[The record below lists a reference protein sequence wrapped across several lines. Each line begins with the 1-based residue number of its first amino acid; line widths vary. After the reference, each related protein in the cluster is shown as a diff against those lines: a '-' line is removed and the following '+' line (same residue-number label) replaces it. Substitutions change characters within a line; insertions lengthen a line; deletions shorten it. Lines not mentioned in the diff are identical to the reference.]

1 MPATKKQRDEAPLLE
16 EEAATAP
23 RRLRTAQL
31 LLAAWVVV
39 VMLGSLAVAA
49 TVARGY
55 VFVIEVESDAV
66 EGGESAT
73 KLAVGGV
80 TILNQ
85 EH

>member
-1 MPATKKQRDEAPLLE
+1 MPATKKQRDEDEAPLLE

-49 TVARGY
+49 TIARGY
-55 VFVIEVESDAV
+55 VFVIEVESEAV
-66 EGGESAT
+66 EGEIRT
-73 KLAVGGV
+73 KLVLFGGV
-80 TILNQ
+80 ILLN
-85 EH
+85 

>member
-1 MPATKKQRDEAPLLE
+1 MPATKKQRDEDEAPLL

-49 TVARGY
+49 TIARGY

-66 EGGESAT
+66 EGEIET
-73 KLAVGGV
+73 KLVFSGV
-80 TILNQ
+80 IILN
-85 EH
+85 

>member
-16 EEAATAP
+16 EEAASAP

-55 VFVIEVESDAV
+55 VFVIELESDAV
-66 EGGESAT
+66 DGESAT
-73 KLAVGGV
+73 KVVVGGV
-80 TILNQ
+80 TITILN
-85 EH
+85 

>member
-1 MPATKKQRDEAPLLE
+1 MPAIKKQHDEDEAPLL

-49 TVARGY
+49 TLARGY

-66 EGGESAT
+66 EGEIGT
-73 KLAVGGV
+73 KLVLFGGV
-80 TILNQ
+80 IILN
-85 EH
+85 

>member
-1 MPATKKQRDEAPLLE
+1 MPATKKHRDEDEAPLLE
-16 EEAATAP
+16 QEAATAP

-55 VFVIEVESDAV
+55 VVFVIEVESDTV
-66 EGGESAT
+66 EGEIET
-73 KLAVGGV
+73 KLVFGGV
-80 TILNQ
+80 IILN
-85 EH
+85 

>member
-1 MPATKKQRDEAPLLE
+1 MPATKKQRDEDEAPLLE
-16 EEAATAP
+16 EAATVP

-49 TVARGY
+49 TIARGY

-66 EGGESAT
+66 EGEIGT
-73 KLAVGGV
+73 KLVFGGV
-80 TILNQ
+80 IIFN
-85 EH
+85 

>member
-1 MPATKKQRDEAPLLE
+1 MPATKKQRDEDEAPLL

-49 TVARGY
+49 TIARGY

-66 EGGESAT
+66 EGEIRT
-73 KLAVGGV
+73 KLVFSGV
-80 TILNQ
+80 IILN
-85 EH
+85 

>member
-1 MPATKKQRDEAPLLE
+1 MPATKKQRDEDEAPLL

-55 VFVIEVESDAV
+55 VFVIEVESGAV
-66 EGGESAT
+66 EGEIRT
-73 KLAVGGV
+73 TLVFGGV
-80 TILNQ
+80 IILN
-85 EH
+85 

>member
-1 MPATKKQRDEAPLLE
+1 MPATKKQRDEDEAPLL

-49 TVARGY
+49 TIARGY
-55 VFVIEVESDAV
+55 VFVIEVESEAV
-66 EGGESAT
+66 EGENRT
-73 KLAVGGV
+73 KLVFGGV
-80 TILNQ
+80 IILN
-85 EH
+85 

>member
-55 VFVIEVESDAV
+55 VFVIELGAV
-66 EGGESAT
+66 DGEIAT
-73 KLAVGGV
+73 KLVVGGV
-80 TILNQ
+80 TILN
-85 EH
+85 

>member
-1 MPATKKQRDEAPLLE
+1 MPATKKQRDEDEAPLLE
-16 EEAATAP
+16 QEAATAP

-49 TVARGY
+49 TLARGY

-66 EGGESAT
+66 EGEIRT
-73 KLAVGGV
+73 KLVFGGV
-80 TILNQ
+80 IILN
-85 EH
+85 

>member
-1 MPATKKQRDEAPLLE
+1 MPAIKKQHDEDEDPLL

-49 TVARGY
+49 TIARGY

-66 EGGESAT
+66 EGENRT
-73 KLAVGGV
+73 TLVFGGV
-80 TILNQ
+80 IILN
-85 EH
+85 